1 MNVIIK
7 PLRVLRSILPKE
19 YKLRIVGISSLLLL
33 NSLLELIGL
42 GALIPVFTILLEDNV
57 VEKYTWA
64 RYLYENFNLTSG
76 DQLIV
81 LVSLLLLTIIVI
93 KNVLGL
99 VIAYIIFSYNYCYE
113 HFSVKVQGI
122 YFRRGFSF
130 FKNSSA
136 HDLFRNVNNAS
147 LLFAQKQILGL
158 LGLLNECF
166 IFLIILIGI
175 ALYDPKIFGLVFFST
190 VNFLILFIR

>member
-99 VIAYIIFSYNYCYE
+99 VIAYIQSKFAFSLYE
-113 HFSVKVQGI
+113 HFSVKMHGI

-158 LGLLNECF
+158 LGLLN
-166 IFLIILIGI
+166 LAVQYPSKNVG
-175 ALYDPKIFGLVFFST
+175 FS
-190 VNFLILFIR
+190 L